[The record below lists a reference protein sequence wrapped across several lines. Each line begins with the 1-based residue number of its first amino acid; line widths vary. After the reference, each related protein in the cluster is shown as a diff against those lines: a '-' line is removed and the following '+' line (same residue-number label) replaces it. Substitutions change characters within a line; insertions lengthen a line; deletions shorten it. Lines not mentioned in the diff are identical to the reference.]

1 MRAYDQR
8 VRIMNT
14 SRALST
20 ICVGILLVLAV
31 VPGGFSQ
38 VTEQV
43 DPFYT
48 KQLEDGKFLYQGGK
62 FAEAAQCFEIA
73 AFGFLD
79 APARLLESYLYLE
92 ACHFQTKNVDKAKY
106 YADEMKRLKLEDQIA
121 SLNLSPALINKH
133 REIAAYFNR
142 LEAKAPAAA
151 VSTSSSALGVADE
164 IAKLKNL
171 LRANQANADA
181 ALKLSA
187 IYLEQKNLKAAKS
200 TLQDLLAFNPKNP
213 LANFELGKILA
224 SERKYAEALAAFDKA
239 APSLPNDIE
248 LFYQI
253 GTAAAALKNYE
264 KAGWAFGRANQLGPS
279 YKDTAKFLAQI
290 EAVEKSKIR
299 ESQNVLAKARN
310 EFNLDKKISFY
321 RQALDLDPSNVEI
334 YFEVKAAY
342 LSKNRYKDAIGW
354 LEPLLKA
361 YPDNVRIYK
370 ELGDLYV
377 RDKAYDKAVKVL
389 KDGLKLDPKD
399 PEVDYL
405 LAKAY
410 IGQKKYR
417 EAADELEIVMAK
429 SPYYKDSRDLYKQ
442 CLDNMKKK

>member
-1 MRAYDQR
+1 
-8 VRIMNT
+8 MNN

-20 ICVGILLVLAV
+20 ICAGILLVLAV
-31 VPGGFSQ
+31 VPWGFSQ
-38 VTEQV
+38 VTERV

-48 KQLEDGKFLYQGGK
+48 KQLEEGKFLYQSGK

-92 ACHFQTKNVDKAKY
+92 ACHFQTKNIDKTKY
-106 YADEMKRLKLEDQIA
+106 YADEIKRLKLEDQLA
-121 SLNLSPALINKH
+121 SLNLPAPLTDKH
-133 REIAAYFNR
+133 REIAAYFSR
-142 LEAKAPAAA
+142 IEAKAPAAA
-151 VSTSSSALGVADE
+151 VSATPSPTPGVTDDV
-164 IAKLKNL
+164 AKLKNL
-171 LRANQANADA
+171 LKANQANAA
-181 ALKLSA
+181 AAIKLSA
-187 IYLEQKNLKAAKS
+187 IYVQQKELKAARNV
-200 TLQDLLAFNPKNP
+200 LGDLLAVNPKNP

-239 APSLPNDIE
+239 APSLPDDIE

-253 GTAAAALKNYE
+253 GTAAVALKNYE
-264 KAGWAFGRANQLGPS
+264 KAGWAFARVNQLGPS

-290 EAVEKSKIR
+290 EAVEKAKLR

-310 EFNLDKKISFY
+310 EINLDKKVSIY
-321 RQALDLDPSNVEI
+321 RQALDLDPSNVDI

-342 LSKNRYKDAIGW
+342 LSKNKYKDAISW

-361 YPDNVRIYK
+361 YPDNARVYK

-377 RDKAYDKAVKVL
+377 RDKAYDKADKIL
-389 KDGLKLDPKD
+389 KDVLKLDPKD

-410 IGQKKYR
+410 IGRKKYR

-429 SPYYKDSRDLYKQ
+429 SPSYKDSRQLYKQ
-442 CLDNMKKK
+442 CLDNTKKK

>member
-1 MRAYDQR
+1 
-8 VRIMNT
+8 MNT

-20 ICVGILLVLAV
+20 ICAGILLVLAV

-48 KQLEDGKFLYQGGK
+48 KQFEDGKFLYQGGK
-62 FAEAAQCFEIA
+62 FVEAAQCFEIA

-79 APARLLESYLYLE
+79 STARLLESYLYLE
-92 ACHFQTKNVDKAKY
+92 ACHFQTKNIDKAKY
-106 YADEMKRLKLEDQIA
+106 YADEMKRLKLEDQMA
-121 SLNLSPALINKH
+121 SLNLPAPLTNKH
-133 REIAAYFNR
+133 REIAAYFSR
-142 LEAKAPAAA
+142 LEAKALVAA
-151 VSTSSSALGVADE
+151 VSAPSPAEGVADDV
-164 IAKLKNL
+164 AKLKNL
-171 LRANQANADA
+171 LKANQANVDA

-200 TLQDLLAFNPKNP
+200 TLQDLLAVNPKNP
-213 LANFELGKILA
+213 LTNFELGKILA
-224 SERKYAEALAAFDKA
+224 SERKYADALAAFDKA
-239 APSLPNDIE
+239 APSLPNDVE

-253 GTAAAALKNYE
+253 GIAAAALKDYE
-264 KAGWAFGRANQLGPS
+264 KAGWAFGRVNQLGPS

-290 EAVEKSKIR
+290 EGVEKSKLR
-299 ESQNVLAKARN
+299 ESQGALAKARN
-310 EFNLDKKISFY
+310 EANVDKRIALY
-321 RQALDLDPSNVEI
+321 RQALDLDPTNVEI

-342 LSKNRYKDAIGW
+342 LGKNKYKDAISW

-361 YPDNVRIYK
+361 YPDNVRVRK

-389 KDGLKLDPKD
+389 KDALKLDSRD
-399 PEVDYL
+399 PEMDYL

-410 IGQKKYR
+410 LGQKKYR

-429 SPYYKDSRDLYKQ
+429 SPYYKDSRELYKQ
-442 CLDNMKKK
+442 CLDNTKKK

>member
-1 MRAYDQR
+1 
-8 VRIMNT
+8 MNT

-20 ICVGILLVLAV
+20 ICAGILLVLII
-31 VPGGFSQ
+31 VPWGFSQ
-38 VTEQV
+38 VAEQV

-48 KQLEDGKFLYQGGK
+48 KQLEEGKFLYQSGK

-79 APARLLESYLYLE
+79 SPASLLESYLYLE

-106 YADEMKRLKLEDQIA
+106 YADAMKRLKLEAQIA
-121 SLNLSPALINKH
+121 SLNLPAPLTDKH
-133 REIAAYFNR
+133 REIAAYFSR
-142 LEAKAPAAA
+142 LEAKVPPPS
-151 VSTSSSALGVADE
+151 VSGSPGVADE
-164 IAKLKNL
+164 VAKLKNL
-171 LRANQANADA
+171 IKANQGNADA

-200 TLQDLLAFNPKNP
+200 TLQDMLAVNPKHP
-213 LANFELGKILA
+213 LAHFELGKILA

-253 GTAAAALKNYE
+253 GTAAAALKNNE
-264 KAGWAFGRANQLGPS
+264 KAGWAFGRVNQLGPS
-279 YKDTAKFLAQI
+279 YKDTAKFIAQI
-290 EAVEKSKIR
+290 EALEKSKLR
-299 ESQNVLAKARN
+299 ESQSALAKARN
-310 EFNLDKKISFY
+310 EAILDKKISLY
-321 RQALDLDPSNVEI
+321 RQALDLDPTNVDI

-342 LSKNRYKDAIGW
+342 LSKNRYKDAISW

-361 YPDNVRIYK
+361 YPDNVRVYK

-377 RDKAYDKAVKVL
+377 RDKAYDKAIKVL
-389 KDGLKLDPKD
+389 KDALKLDSRD

-417 EAADELEIVMAK
+417 EAADELEIVIAK
-429 SPYYKDSRDLYKQ
+429 SPYYKDSRELYKQ